1 MMRYKNEKLQR
12 SSHTE
17 VSVARCAVCRLAR
30 RNWFRGHGLV
40 ELADARAFWIES
52 DRLPASRRT
61 AHLEQGS
68 VRWIAWT
75 ARAKRPPASWLERTL
90 EAADAGGAGKIP
102 SRPSCLLEPNDIAP
116 SKAERLA
123 QPGWL
128 GSHKPHGKRRI
139 KEWRYAI
146 ANFISSHSRGHF
158 GNAVRICRSVS
169 PERFASAWH

>member
-52 DRLPASRRT
+52 DRLLASRRT

-90 EAADAGGAGKIP
+90 ETADAGGAGKIP
-102 SRPSCLLEPNDIAP
+102 SRPPCVLEPDDIAGA
-116 SKAERLA
+116 KARRLITA
-123 QPGWL
+123 RLPACTVARAHDESQGADKC
-128 GSHKPHGKRRI
+128 GRQF
-139 KEWRYAI
+139 Y
-146 ANFISSHSRGHF
+146 FFTFSRALWECCRDLSQHF
-158 GNAVRICRSVS
+158 FVK
-169 PERFASAWH
+169 